1 MNYYRGYFKWENGS
15 FKVVMCDCCKRRNA
29 DIPLNIP
36 NPLNESTQTFN
47 LCKECQYYILNVVEK
62 AVKTGIK
69 PKFE

>member
-1 MNYYRGYFKWENGS
+1 
-15 FKVVMCDCCKRRNA
+15 MCDCCKRRNA

-62 AVKTGIK
+62 AVKNGIK